1 MKKKFSFKIETLLF
15 GIENPKGAI
24 EQVLFAKTV
33 ATHEGIEPF
42 NCLACLT
49 FTDPTI
55 NKAFSGGL
63 PMDETLLIGYEGWSD
78 AILHLCI
85 KSGQSTLKVATGYL
99 LSKEDTIHSEYRND
113 ILLRKLSDKEIKEIF
128 THVWNNLDEI
138 RPNPRL
144 TKE

>member
-24 EQVLFAKTV
+24 EQVLFAKKV
-33 ATHEGIEPF
+33 ATHEGIAFF
-42 NCLACLT
+42 NRLACLT

-55 NKAFSGGL
+55 NKAFSGGV

-85 KSGQSTLKVATGYL
+85 KSGQSILKVATGCL
-99 LSKEDTIHSEYRND
+99 LSQEVTIHSEYRNA
-113 ILLRKLSDKEIKEIF
+113 ILLCKLSDKEIKEIF
-128 THVWNNLDEI
+128 THVWSNLDEI
-138 RPNPRL
+138 RPNPRPI
-144 TKE
+144 EE